1 MTLFFLSI
9 PNVSWHSIFSDD
21 FKFYSESVFADNLWI
36 SHDVAFLTIPCV
48 GHDSIFAID
57 LMCRSWNH
65 LHYCFHTSA
74 ITQFS
79 VTSSMSTGLSFRL
92 RFIDLPWHSDFDN
105 SMRQPW
111 LYFCYRF
118 DVSVMKSFTLLFSY
132 VSYHSVFSDE
142 FNVYRTQFSLTIY
155 RSAMT

>member
-1 MTLFFLSI
+1 MTLFLLSI
-9 PNVSWHSIFSDD
+9 PYMSWHSVFSDD
-21 FKFYSESVFADNLWI
+21 FKFYRVSFRWRFMDQPWHSVFDNSMHPSWLYVSI
-36 SHDVAFLTIPCV
+36 
-48 GHDSIFAID
+48 DSICQLSLSFQGWF
-57 LMCRSWNH
+57 LGLQR
-65 LHYCFHTSA
+65 
-74 ITQFS
+74 
-79 VTSSMSTGLSFRL
+79 LSFRSW
-92 RFIDLPWHSDFDN
+92 FMDQYWHNVFDN

-118 DVSVMKSFTLLFSY
+118 DVSVMKSFTLLFPY